1 MTPAPS
7 LTWLHLLPANAVC
20 VSDPGVGWFGNETG
34 PRPADAPLVRVEYN
48 QHARNIHDLRP
59 YSGLVAVN
67 CRGISSRQL
76 REAGLVHQRRF
87 AVLPSMAAAR
97 WFIPLDSPSISA
109 AAFSLYTPARASA
122 RLKCMAIRA
131 VMRTRL
137 PVWYRDELLIA
148 QRQAPPL
155 EQMVAQLFP
164 QTDVRLG
171 LSAGAPE
178 GARNRKASIA
188 VIAPGGKMLAF
199 GKLARSELAS
209 RLLKQEAAVLQRLEE
224 PDFGVPLAAPRVLYA
239 GDVDGGYALLQT
251 PLAGSA
257 PGSRLSAAHRSYLQ
271 SLQTGR
277 TVRAAETEMVAAL
290 TPRIAALGSHREE
303 LSAALGEVMPI
314 LRQFRVPVTIVHGD
328 FAPWNVRQHHRIIA
342 AFDWE
347 YGQLSGLPL
356 IDEIHFRLQV
366 GLMLEHWSSAQGSA
380 WLDELATASPLKM
393 EPRHVRA
400 IAVIYVIDQLA
411 RLLGEGYDAKND
423 LVEWLLGL
431 LALLAPRREEI
442 AAA

>member
-1 MTPAPS
+1 MTLAPS

-20 VSDPGVGWFGNETG
+20 VCDPTVATLGNQTG
-34 PRPADAPLVRVEYN
+34 PRPAGVPLVRVEYN
-48 QHARNIHDLRP
+48 QHARDINSLRP
-59 YSGLVAVN
+59 YDGLVAVN
-67 CRGISSRQL
+67 CRGVSSRQL

-122 RLKCMAIRA
+122 RLKCMAVRA
-131 VMRTRL
+131 AMHSRL

-164 QTDVRLG
+164 QADIRLG

-188 VIAPGGKMLAF
+188 VIAPGGKILAF

-209 RLLKQEAAVLQRLEE
+209 RLLKQEASVLQNLED
-224 PDFGVPLAAPRVLYA
+224 PKFGAPLPAPRVLYA
-239 GDVDGGYALLQT
+239 GEIDGGYALLQT

-257 PGSRLSAAHRSYLQ
+257 TGSKLSAAHRSYLQ
-271 SLQTGR
+271 SLQTKR
-277 TVRAAETEMVAAL
+277 TARAADTDMVSAL
-290 TPRIAALGSHREE
+290 AHRIATLGAHQDE
-303 LSAALGEVMPI
+303 LSAALSQVMPI
-314 LRQFRVPVTIVHGD
+314 LRQLRVPVTIVHGD
-328 FAPWNVRQHHRIIA
+328 FAPWNVRQHQRIVS

-366 GLMLEHWSSAQGSA
+366 GLMLENWASAQGAA
-380 WLDELATASPLKM
+380 WLDELATSSPLGM
-393 EPRHVRA
+393 EPAQVRS
-400 IAVIYVIDQLA
+400 IALVYVIDQLT
-411 RLLGEGYDAKND
+411 RLLGEGYDSTND
-423 LVEWLLGL
+423 LVEWLLAL
-431 LALLAPRREEI
+431 LTLLAPRHEEV